1 MIDGG
6 AAPNVSA
13 GASKYTSNICEPDTL
28 DSYKTKGKIVMCHG
42 LYDGSGV
49 MSADGLGAIL
59 SSGRYGDM
67 IFSYP
72 IPATVL
78 SIEDGNV
85 VTNYI
90 QSTE

>member
-6 AAPNVSA
+6 AAPNVSF
-13 GASKYTSNICEPDTL
+13 GASKYTSSFCIPDSL
-28 DSYKTKGKIVMCHG
+28 DSYKVKGKIVMCAG
-42 LYDGSGV
+42 LGAGSAV
-49 MSADGLGAIL
+49 ASADGLGTIM
-59 SSGRYGDM
+59 SSGWYGDS

-78 SIEDGNV
+78 SDEDGNI
-85 VTNYI
+85 VTNYV